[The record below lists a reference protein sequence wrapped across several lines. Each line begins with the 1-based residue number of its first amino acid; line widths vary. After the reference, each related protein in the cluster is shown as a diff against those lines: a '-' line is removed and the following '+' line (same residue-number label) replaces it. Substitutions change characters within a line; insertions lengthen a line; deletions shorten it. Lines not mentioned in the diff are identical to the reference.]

1 MVEVG
6 VSRSVYAEVGGA
18 GAGADVGRGE
28 ALLRKQRTERYRRA
42 SLSGLCVG
50 LSVEVR
56 VLVRV

>member
-6 VSRSVYAEVGGA
+6 VSRSVDAEVGGA

-28 ALLRKQRTERYRRA
+28 ALVRKQRTEQYRSE

-50 LSVEVR
+50 MSVEVR
-56 VLVRV
+56 VLVHL